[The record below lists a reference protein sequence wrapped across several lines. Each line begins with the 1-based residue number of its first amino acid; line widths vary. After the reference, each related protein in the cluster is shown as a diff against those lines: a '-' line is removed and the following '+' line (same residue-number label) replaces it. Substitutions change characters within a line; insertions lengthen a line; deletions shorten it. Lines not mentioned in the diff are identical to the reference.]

1 MPRLIETALN
11 GYELLNDPLL
21 NKGTAFTDAER
32 DEFDLH
38 GLLPP
43 YITAL
48 DMQVERRLA
57 AFRDLGSD
65 LQKYIFLRGSQDT
78 NETLFYALLTRHI
91 EEMMPIV
98 YTPTVGLGCQ
108 QFSRIFRKPRGLFLS
123 YPLKDH
129 ISRILSNPRFDRVD
143 AIVVSDGERI
153 LGLGDQGAGGMGI
166 PIGKLS
172 LYTACAGLHPSTTLP
187 ILLDVGTDNHALL
200 DDPMY
205 IGWRHERM
213 RDAAYDDFV
222 DAFVSAVRTRWPH
235 VLLHWEDFAFRNANR
250 LLGRYRDRL
259 CSFNDDIQG
268 TAAIAVGTIL
278 SAINVTGVPL
288 TAQRIAVLGAGSAG
302 TGISAL
308 LLRAMI
314 EAGMTDTEAR
324 TRFWLV
330 DRDGLLVEGMPG
342 LQPFQTPFAQSRD
355 RIAGWKLATPGRV
368 ELTDVIAHRASDGAD
383 RHFRSGPLVHRTG
396 GADDG
401 GPRGA
406 AGDLS
411 ALQSDRTK
419 RGHAGRTSGL
429 DARPRGDRHRQS
441 VSAGCARRPLCPDRP
456 DQQCVCLSGH
466 RPRRYRDAGAI
477 HFRRDVS
484 RRRPHHRRPVSREI
498 RSACQSAAAAAA
510 RSGRSRSR
518 WRPPSPGRPK
528 PKGSPIPP
536 HAAISQ
542 LRLNSLMWEPGLCD
556 LPQAAGGQALKRTA
570 ASRNGKSRRTPSGC
584 HCSKWPLPGD
594 QRRCSA
600 AAARESA
607 AIAACRGRLPDTA
620 RCPAVAPDNPAP
632 CGRRTDFDTLKKQI
646 TGSDLPYGR
655 RNGQQRE
662 EKNGG
667 TNSHDA
673 RGQPAPSGKAA

>member
-91 EEMMPIV
+91 EEMMPVV

-213 RDAAYDDFV
+213 RDEAYDDFV

-250 LLGRYRDRL
+250 LLVRYRDRL

-314 EAGMTDTEAR
+314 EAGMTETEAR
-324 TRFWLV
+324 SRFWLV
-330 DRDGLLVEGMPG
+330 DRDGLLLEGMPG
-342 LQPFQTPFAQSRD
+342 LQTFQTPFAQSRD
-355 RIAGWKLATPGRV
+355 RIAGWKLATPGRA
-368 ELTDVIAHRASDGAD
+368 ELTDVIAHAHPTVLIGTSGQAHSFTEPAVRTMAAHVERPVIFPLSNPTERSEATPAELLTWTQGRAVIGTGSPFPPVARDGRSVRIDQTNNAYVYPGIGLGAIAMQARYISDGM
-383 RHFRSGPLVHRTG
+383 FL
-396 GADDG
+396 
-401 GPRGA
+401 
-406 AGDLS
+406 
-411 ALQSDRTK
+411 
-419 RGHAGRTSGL
+419 
-429 DARPRGDRHRQS
+429 
-441 VSAGCARRPLCPDRP
+441 
-456 DQQCVCLSGH
+456 
-466 RPRRYRDAGAI
+466 
-477 HFRRDVS
+477 
-484 RRRPHHRRPVSREI
+484 
-498 RSACQSAAAAAA
+498 AAA
-510 RSGRSRSR
+510 RTIADLSPAKSDPHANLLPPLRQDQAGLARGGDRRCQAGRSRRARRSR
-518 WRPPSPGRPK
+518 RMPRSHSFAEVADVG
-528 PKGSPIPP
+528 
-536 HAAISQ
+536 AC
-542 LRLNSLMWEPGLCD
+542 LCD
-556 LPQAAGGQALKRTA
+556 LPQAAGGQALKRAA
-570 ASRNGKSRRTPSGC
+570 ASRNGKSRRTAFRLSLRNALPS
-584 HCSKWPLPGD
+584 
-594 QRRCSA
+594 CSA
-600 AAARESA
+600 AAVRNA
-607 AIAACRGRLPDTA
+607 AGFGAA
-620 RCPAVAPDNPAP
+620 AP
-632 CGRRTDFDTLKKQI
+632 
-646 TGSDLPYGR
+646 
-655 RNGQQRE
+655 
-662 EKNGG
+662 
-667 TNSHDA
+667 
-673 RGQPAPSGKAA
+673 